1 MKLEIKDQ
9 DYVKILKFLRIKN
22 KKFHRFVAGTE
33 EVFDRIEHNHSFL
46 MAAGIAFNILLYLIP
61 LLLVAIYTVNV
72 IFGIGSVTEFLIT
85 TLENILPPDESTTGL
100 LQKTIEEVYFIL
112 AKSSLAGWIG
122 IVTLLWLSSILYSS
136 LRTGLN
142 TIFNIKTPK
151 THFFYKF
158 RDMFLIIMIAVL
170 VMLSSFF
177 FPLLSVIENT
187 FFQYVPESMEFIAS
201 TLYVTTLS
209 LFTSFVLFYL
219 LFRFVPNQRV
229 PRKIRI
235 VSTGMSVL
243 MIEGSRRVFSW
254 YILSISAYGKFY
266 GTYAILASL
275 ALWVYYL
282 VLIIL
287 LSAEISQFIYDL
299 RKKDEIN

>member
-22 KKFHRFVAGTE
+22 KRIHRFVAGTE

-142 TIFNIKTPK
+142 TIFNIETPK
-151 THFFYKF
+151 TYFFYKF

-177 FPLLSVIENT
+177 FPMLSVIENA

-201 TLYVTTLS
+201 TLYMTTLS
-209 LFTSFVLFYL
+209 LVTSFVLFYL

-243 MIEGSRRVFSW
+243 MIEASRRVFSW

-299 RKKDEIN
+299 RKKDEVN

>member
-9 DYVKILKFLRIKN
+9 DYVKILKFMRIKS
-22 KKFHRFVAGTE
+22 KKFHRFVAGVE
-33 EVFDRIEHNHSFL
+33 EVFDRVEHNHSFL

-61 LLLVAIYTVNV
+61 LLLVAIYIVNV
-72 IFGIGSVTEFLIT
+72 VFGIGSVTEFLTT
-85 TLENILPPDESTTGL
+85 TLENVLPPDETTTGL

-151 THFFYKF
+151 TYFFYKF

-177 FPLLSVIENT
+177 FPLLSVVENT

-209 LFTSFVLFYL
+209 LVTSFVLFYL
-219 LFRFVPNQRV
+219 LFRFVPNERV

-235 VSTGMSVL
+235 ISTGMSVL

-299 RKKDEIN
+299 RKKDELS